1 MRLASRKRLIGV
13 GVVLIAAIVGA
24 AYAII
29 EIDRAEALASYRTA
43 TVNLANGMASQTSA
57 MLGAVDLVL
66 KQLQARLVVKPDRTP
81 AQVKIDLRRK
91 PVFDFI
97 AERQKVLPGVAAI
110 ALIDTDGRVANS
122 SRAWPPPAEV
132 ADPSLLRHFTSDS
145 TQANSSGGLF
155 VTAPA
160 KNATTGAWSILLARR
175 LDSQR
180 GAFAGVITAEIPL
193 TYVAGFYSTAIPA
206 HGSVAV
212 TRRDGV
218 MLLHYPDHAA
228 ETGLKIPEN
237 AAWYGIVA
245 SGGGAYST
253 PEYFDGTPSLA
264 VVRPLPAL
272 PVVVE
277 ASVAL
282 GDALA
287 TWQHHRIGVIAVSLY
302 ASICVFLLLRL
313 LDGQLHRLEASER
326 TLAGTN
332 AKLQIANVHL
342 DVARRH
348 LDVVFSNVSQGLCLF
363 NAGHKLIVCNKRY
376 REIYMLPPG
385 AAEPGVSLQ
394 EIINHCYAAR
404 GIFTDVRNELLN
416 SFTLTARS
424 GMPRKSLLEMTDGR
438 TIAIHQQ
445 PMPDGGWVAT
455 HEDIT
460 ERRQAEAKIAYLA
473 RHDVL
478 TGLPNRSLFEE
489 RIEQAMAGAVRG
501 AAFAVLFLD
510 LDRFKAINDTLGHQA
525 GDALLRS
532 VAARLLESVRDID
545 TVARLGGDEFV
556 VLQVGLE
563 SPADAADLAQRI
575 IDVIAVPYDLD
586 GQSAEIGV
594 SIGVEFST
602 QEPVSADTLI
612 KNADLALYIAKSEG
626 RGIFRFF
633 EPEMDARAQNRYALE
648 RDLRHA
654 LAHDEFEIYYQPI
667 VDLRSRQVCA
677 YEGLLRWNHP
687 VRGLVQPGDF
697 IAAAEDCGLIVA
709 IGAWV
714 LRTVCQRAAA
724 WPTHI
729 HAAVNLSP
737 IQFRAAQL
745 HTVVRDAL
753 AASGL
758 PATRLEL
765 EITESVL
772 LASDESTISLLHELR
787 GLGIS
792 IVMDDFGIGYS
803 SLSYLRR
810 FPFDKIKIDQ
820 SFVADLTKRN
830 DALYIVRAITG
841 LCRNMN
847 IRTTVEGVETAE
859 QLDILV
865 EEGCSE
871 AQGYYFGEPK
881 PAHLFGLPRS
891 KEEVLF

>member
-13 GVVLIAAIVGA
+13 GVILIAAIVAA
-24 AYAII
+24 AYAIV
-29 EIDRAEALASYRTA
+29 EIDRAETRDSYRST
-43 TVNLANGMASQTSA
+43 TLNLANGMAQQTSA

-66 KQLQARLVVKPDRTP
+66 KQLQVRLVIKPDRTT
-81 AQVKIDLRRK
+81 AQLKTDLRRK
-91 PVFDFI
+91 PIFDI
-97 AERQKVLPGVAAI
+97 LADRQKVLPGVAAI
-110 ALIDTDGRVANS
+110 ALFDADGRVANS
-122 SRAWPPPAEV
+122 SRAWPPPGEI
-132 ADPSLLRHFTSDS
+132 ADPALMAHFMPDS
-145 TQANSSGGLF
+145 AQSGGGLF
-155 VTAPA
+155 ITPPGR
-160 KNATTGAWSILLARR
+160 NTPTGAGSIRLARR
-175 LDSQR
+175 LNTPR
-180 GAFAGVITAEIPL
+180 GAFAGMITAEIPL
-193 TYVAGFYSTAIPA
+193 SFLQTFYSTAMPA
-206 HGSVAV
+206 HGSVAM

-237 AAWYGIVA
+237 AAWYGNVA
-245 SGGGAYST
+245 RGGGAYEA

-264 VVRPLPAL
+264 VVRPLPDL

-287 TWQHHRIGVIAVSLY
+287 AWQHHRMGVIAASLY
-302 ASICVFLLLRL
+302 ASICVILLLGL
-313 LDGQLHRLEASER
+313 LDAQLQRLEASER

-332 AKLQIANVHL
+332 VKLQIANVHL

-363 NAGHKLIVCNKRY
+363 NASHKLIVCNRRY

-385 AAEPGVSLQ
+385 AAEPGVSLS

-404 GIFTDVRNELLN
+404 GIFAEARAELLH

-424 GMPRKSLLEMTDGR
+424 GTPRQSLLEMTDGR
-438 TIAIHQQ
+438 TIAIRQQ

-489 RIEQAMAGAVRG
+489 RIAQAMAGAARG
-501 AAFAVLFLD
+501 AEFAVLFLD
-510 LDRFKAINDTLGHQA
+510 LDRFKAVNDTLGHQA

-532 VAARLLESVRDID
+532 VAARLLASVRDID

-556 VLQVGLE
+556 ILQVGLE

-575 IDVIAVPYDLD
+575 IDVVAKPYDLN
-586 GQSAEIGV
+586 GQTAEIGV
-594 SIGVEFST
+594 SIGVEISA
-602 QEPVSADTLI
+602 QEPASADTLI
-612 KNADLALYIAKSEG
+612 KNADLALYMAKSEG

-633 EPEMDARAQNRYALE
+633 EPEMDARTQNRYALE

-654 LAHDEFEIYYQPI
+654 LEHGEFEIYYQPI

-677 YEGLLRWNHP
+677 YEGLLRWHHP

-697 IAAAEDCGLIVA
+697 IAAAEDCGLIVP

-714 LRTVCQRAAA
+714 LRTVCARAAA
-724 WPTHI
+724 WPAHI

-745 HTVVRDAL
+745 FTIVRDAL
-753 AASGL
+753 SASGL
-758 PATRLEL
+758 PPTRLEL
-765 EITESVL
+765 EITETIL
-772 LASDESTISLLHELR
+772 LDSQESTMSVLHELR
-787 GLGIS
+787 ALGVS

-810 FPFDKIKIDQ
+810 FAFDKIKIDQ
-820 SFVADLTKRN
+820 SFVADITKRN
-830 DALYIVRAITG
+830 DALYIVRAITT

-881 PAHLFGLPRS
+881 PAHLCALPKG
-891 KEEVLF
+891 KEAVLF

>member
-1 MRLASRKRLIGV
+1 MLMRMASRKRLIGV
-13 GVVLIAAIVGA
+13 GVVLIGAILGA
-24 AYAII
+24 AYAIVD
-29 EIDRAEALASYRTA
+29 IDRAEALRSYRTA
-43 TVNLANGMASQTSA
+43 TVNLANGMAAQTSA
-57 MLGAVDLVL
+57 MLGGVDLVL
-66 KQLQARLVVKPDRTP
+66 QQLQSGLVIKPDRTT
-81 AQVKIDLRRK
+81 AQLKTDLRRK
-91 PVFDFI
+91 PVFDVI
-97 AERQKVLPGVAAI
+97 ADRQKVLPGVAAI
-110 ALIDTDGRVANS
+110 ALIDTDGHVASS
-122 SRAWPPPAEV
+122 SRAWPPPADLP
-132 ADPSLLRHFTSDS
+132 DPALLRHFMSDG
-145 TQANSSGGLF
+145 TQSANTVF

-160 KNATTGAWSILLARR
+160 RNASTGAWRIFLARR
-175 LDSQR
+175 LNTQR
-180 GAFAGVITAEIPL
+180 GALAGIITAEIPL
-193 TYVAGFYSTAIPA
+193 AYIETFYQTAMPA

-237 AAWYGIVA
+237 AAWYGIA
-245 SGGGAYST
+245 ANGGGAYKA

-264 VVRPLPAL
+264 VVRPLPDL

-277 ASVAL
+277 ASVGL

-287 TWQHHRIGVIAVSLY
+287 TWNHHRLGVIAVSLY
-302 ASICVFLLLRL
+302 ATVCVILLLRL
-313 LDGQLHRLEASER
+313 LDAQLHRLEASER

-332 AKLQIANVHL
+332 VKLQIANVHL

-363 NAGHKLIVCNKRY
+363 NAGHKLIICNKRY

-385 AAEPGVSLQ
+385 GAEPGVSLS

-404 GIFTDVRNELLN
+404 GIFADARNELMS
-416 SFTLTARS
+416 SFTQTARS
-424 GMPRKSLLEMTDGR
+424 GTPRQSLLEMTDGR
-438 TIAIHQQ
+438 TIAIRQQ

-473 RHDVL
+473 RHDGL

-489 RIEQAMAGAVRG
+489 RIEQAMAGAARG
-501 AAFAVLFLD
+501 AEFAVLFLD
-510 LDRFKAINDTLGHQA
+510 LDRFKAVNDMLGHQA

-532 VAARLLESVRDID
+532 VAARLLASVREID

-556 VLQVGLE
+556 VLQVGLA

-575 IDVIAVPYDLD
+575 IDVVAKPYDLV
-586 GQSAEIGV
+586 GQNAEIGV
-594 SIGVEFST
+594 SIGVEISS
-602 QEPVSADTLI
+602 QEPASADTLI
-612 KNADLALYIAKSEG
+612 KNADLALYMAKSEG

-654 LAHDEFEIYYQPI
+654 LAHGEFEIYYQPI

-687 VRGLVQPGDF
+687 VRGVVQPGDF
-697 IAAAEDCGLIVA
+697 IAAAEECGLIVQ

-724 WPTHI
+724 WPSHI

-745 HTVVRDAL
+745 FTIVRDAL
-753 AASGL
+753 TESGL
-758 PATRLEL
+758 PPTRLEL

-772 LASDESTISLLHELR
+772 LASNQSTIALLHELR
-787 GLGIS
+787 GLGVS

-820 SFVADLTKRN
+820 SFVADITKQN
-830 DALYIVRAITG
+830 DALYIVRAITS

-859 QLDILV
+859 QLAILV

-881 PAHLFGLPRS
+881 PEHQSGLPKS
-891 KEEVLF
+891 KEAVLF